1 MFLSVWLFPWKLG
14 KGIIVF
20 RTQTE
25 TDQIHRQPR
34 DQNRSC
40 GSGTHHAL
48 IRFGLVAGLVCVQTE
63 TSASVCHCPLP
74 SCLPKRGKIWERKLE
89 RKAVGCYTVHP
100 PLGGQGQL
108 TVTQALVGLVNWED
122 TSCVDFSI
130 LQHVIWPGVPLFP
143 SPFLPA
149 PSAETSRV
157 IPSWSA
163 LLLPLFLALPQKS
176 ILSFMSRP
184 FMHKGTV
191 VACCG
196 AVPLHFHQWGF
207 LSFSSKYDNGALKA
221 WMPNAECTILQS
233 PLILFCQSQ

>member
-1 MFLSVWLFPWKLG
+1 M
-14 KGIIVF
+14 
-20 RTQTE
+20 
-25 TDQIHRQPR
+25 
-34 DQNRSC
+34 
-40 GSGTHHAL
+40 
-48 IRFGLVAGLVCVQTE
+48 
-63 TSASVCHCPLP
+63 P
-74 SCLPKRGKIWERKLE
+74 SCLPKQGKIWERKLE
-89 RKAVGCYTVHP
+89 SEKLWAVIVHP
-100 PLGGQGQL
+100 PQADQGPADSHP
-108 TVTQALVGLVNWED
+108 ALVGLVNWED

-130 LQHVIWPGVPLFP
+130 LQHVIWPGALLSPA
-143 SPFLPA
+143 PFLPA

-176 ILSFMSRP
+176 ILSFMSLP

-207 LSFSSKYDNGALKA
+207 LSFSSKYYNGALKA
-221 WMPNAECTILQS
+221 WMANAECTILQS

>member
-1 MFLSVWLFPWKLG
+1 MFLSVWLLPWKLG
-14 KGIIVF
+14 RSIIVF

-34 DQNRSC
+34 DQNGSC

-48 IRFGLVAGLVCVQTE
+48 IRFGLVAGLVCARTK
-63 TSASVCHCPLP
+63 TSASVCLCPLP
-74 SCLPKRGKIWERKLE
+74 SCLAKWVRFGKESWKEKLQ
-89 RKAVGCYTVHP
+89 AVTVCP
-100 PLGGQGQL
+100 PLSGQGQL

-176 ILSFMSRP
+176 ILSFMFRP

-221 WMPNAECTILQS
+221 WMPNAECTVLQS